1 MQTKAKSSFIALLAT
16 LALAAVAL
24 NAGPTSAS
32 SRAPS
37 PAANPDTIAR
47 DLSSSQVA
55 RLRLGSP
62 VSLTYRV
69 TDGAQYVFGSSVG
82 ALTEQWSPTAIGQ
95 FSSLLNQPGAKRVTQ
110 WGPDTVFVFERN
122 GYNVFVLD
130 TYPHTELL
138 LWLQGQDLSSTL
150 STLQGLYNAA
160 NAGTLP

>member
-1 MQTKAKSSFIALLAT
+1 MALFRRGWYWTSLA
-16 LALAAVAL
+16 
-24 NAGPTSAS
+24 GEIGRS
-32 SRAPS
+32 SRQSHRPIHR
-37 PAANPDTIAR
+37 PDPGHHKLRDVLAR

-62 VSLTYRV
+62 ISLTYRV

-95 FSSLLNQPGAKRVTQ
+95 FSSLLSQPGAKRVTQ
-110 WGPDTVFVFERN
+110 WGPDSAYVFEHN

-130 TYPHTELL
+130 THPHTELL
-138 LWLQGQDLSSTL
+138 LWLQGQDLPSTL

-160 NAGTLP
+160 NSGTLP